1 VGVQKL
7 RCLHSNGYEIYQIL
21 DVMNNLNFVEMY
33 IFSIWNSGS
42 ELYGNVIVK
51 SQVQYFNNS
60 VIVKSV
66 QIVAARSPALK

>member
-33 IFSIWNSGS
+33 IFFHL
-42 ELYGNVIVK
+42 E
-51 SQVQYFNNS
+51 
-60 VIVKSV
+60 
-66 QIVAARSPALK
+66 